1 MAVLD
6 PVVEQLRAVQRR
18 QLVVERGG
26 RVVGVTHAALRAHI
40 ATRSEI
46 ACHCLLL
53 ESRKCTVGDDGIIGD
68 LSSETISAHFQGLPA
83 NALIAATTWSA
94 QI

>member
-1 MAVLD
+1 MTHLHDVIHGDACALRQSVMAVLD

-40 ATRSEI
+40 AAR
-46 ACHCLLL
+46 L
-53 ESRKCTVGDDGIIGD
+53 ESLSLLGSRICEIKCDYFY
-68 LSSETISAHFQGLPA
+68 S
-83 NALIAATTWSA
+83 
-94 QI
+94 